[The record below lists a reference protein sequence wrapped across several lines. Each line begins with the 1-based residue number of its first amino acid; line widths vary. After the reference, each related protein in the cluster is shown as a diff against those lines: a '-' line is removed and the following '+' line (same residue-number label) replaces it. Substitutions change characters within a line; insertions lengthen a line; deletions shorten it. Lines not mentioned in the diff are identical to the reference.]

1 MRVADGVTFVEDDDG
16 WGAVFLWG
24 TVAWCWAAGDRAAR
38 RLAAV
43 QLVETKA
50 ARQRQ
55 VAAAFGVNEDSV
67 ILWRGE
73 YAANGATAL
82 AGRRPGPK
90 GPSKLTEAKRL
101 EIGALRAQGL
111 TLTAVSQRVGVS
123 IDTVRRALARTTR
136 PPLAARTGES
146 APLRVR
152 RPPDD
157 SVELHPA
164 PAGLIP
170 GASVVPDGRT
180 MPLAGALVVLPALT
194 ATGLLETVVR
204 VFDSGQAGLSCLR
217 PLVLAMV
224 YGCLLEGS
232 SAAEPSHVD
241 PADIGRL
248 VGLDPEPGIETM
260 RQQMRDLAVLGRAAS
275 LIDTLARRRLDARLG
290 AEGILSSAGG
300 VRAYRRAA
308 ELSATEV
315 ARLRL
320 SMGTDL
326 DVGVLDR
333 GADGVLMWSTPPDA
347 SAVDGLRAVT
357 RKVRDV
363 VGPDARPT
371 VWFDRGGWSPKLFAE
386 LRAAGFEVLT
396 CGKGFA
402 DAVPRHAFQGQR
414 FIDRGGHA
422 HDYLLAESDVD
433 IEYDGGRRRF
443 KCRRIT
449 ILEPRGGH
457 QTQIVTSRSDLDAA
471 TIAHAAFHRWGQQDF
486 VEFMR
491 GHNGGAALDPD
502 VGADTARGL
511 PASDV
516 GRDAASLAS
525 ECVRLR
531 DAVRMATYNAGSA
544 LASLLDLDQAGDP
557 TRGLLGE
564 TYRTPG
570 DVRIVD
576 DELRVCLEPLSAP
589 LRTRA
594 VASLCAD
601 LTATET
607 PYPGTDLRLV
617 YSMASGGDYGA
628 RW

>member
-1 MRVADGVTFVEDDDG
+1 MQVADGVTFIEDEDG
-16 WGAVFLWG
+16 SGAVFLWG
-24 TVAWCWAAGDRAAR
+24 SAAWCWAAGDRAAR

-123 IDTVRRALARTTR
+123 IDTVRRALA
-136 PPLAARTGES
+136 PP
-146 APLRVR
+146 PPPVRVL

-157 SVELHPA
+157 SDDGEAA
-164 PAGLIP
+164 PVGSILP
-170 GASVVPDGRT
+170 VVPDGRSV
-180 MPLAGALVVLPALT
+180 PLAGTLVVLPALA
-194 ATGLLETVVR
+194 ATGLLDTVAR
-204 VFDSGQAGLSCLR
+204 VYDRGRVGLSGLR
-217 PLVLAMV
+217 SLVLSMV
-224 YGCLLEGS
+224 FADLVEVRHDAGT
-232 SAAEPSHVD
+232 PRVD
-241 PADIGRL
+241 PADIGHL
-248 VGLDPEPGIETM
+248 VGFERGFDVDAM
-260 RQQMRDLAVLGRAAS
+260 RRWIRVLAAPGRAAS
-275 LIDTLARRRLDARLG
+275 LVDALARRRVDSRLEADG
-290 AEGILSSAGG
+290 VLYVAG
-300 VRAYRRAA
+300 VVHAYRRGV
-308 ELSATEV
+308 EV
-315 ARLRL
+315 DRTDLARLRL
-320 SMGTDL
+320 STGADL
-326 DVGVLDR
+326 DAWAIDR
-333 GADGVLMWSTPPDA
+333 RGDGVLIWGPPPDA
-347 SAVDGLRAVT
+347 SAVDRLRSVV
-357 RKVRDV
+357 RRVRDV

-371 VWFDRGGWSPKLFAE
+371 VWFDRCGWSPKVFAE
-386 LRAAGFEVLT
+386 LNSAGFEVLT
-396 CGKGFA
+396 FGKGCA
-402 DAVPRHAFQGQR
+402 PAEPRHAFQDHR
-414 FIDRGGHA
+414 FIDRCGRE
-422 HDYLLAESDVD
+422 HDYLLAESAVG

-449 ILEPRGGH
+449 SLEPRAGH
-457 QTQIVTSRSDLDAA
+457 HTQILTTRGDLHAA
-471 TIAHAAFHRWGQQDF
+471 TIAHAALHRWGQADF

-491 GHNGGAALDPD
+491 GHDDGAALDGD
-502 VGADTARGL
+502 VGA
-511 PASDV
+511 
-516 GRDAASLAS
+516 DAASLAS

-544 LASLLDLDQAGDP
+544 LASLLAADQPADTAGS
-557 TRGLLGE
+557 LLGE

-576 DELRVCLEPLSAP
+576 DELRVCLEPLPARP
-589 LRTRA
+589 RTRV
-594 VASLCAD
+594 VAALCAD
-601 LTATET
+601 LTATKT

-617 YSMASGGDYGA
+617 YSMKSGGVSGA